1 MGGSRGTAKSLKE
14 CEVIM
19 VLPFIIKK
27 ALLRIAV
34 LRYFWIPV
42 CYTKINVLIVS
53 DYSFDRK
60 GYYDGEDITFY
71 DKKNGFA
78 SLFKGIKHYE
88 R

>member
-1 MGGSRGTAKSLKE
+1 
-14 CEVIM
+14 M
-19 VLPFIIKK
+19 VLPLIVKY
-27 ALLRIAV
+27 ALFRMAILQ
-34 LRYFWIPV
+34 YFWIHV
-42 CYTKINVLIVS
+42 CYIKINFLIVS